1 MLFGQFVG
9 VWNMQVEFFN
19 DHGDCVYS
27 QPGQWSFAWVLDGR
41 AIQDVLTYPRPGEAD
56 RGIGTSLRSTTRDPG
71 DSRLSGSAWSP
82 TSLPAASLGQGSNQQ
97 ARAQPGTC
105 ACRARNQPPVLGGP
119 SIPATRRVSVCWL
132 VRTPHCLGRGL

>member
-1 MLFGQFVG
+1 MTARADFPILPLLRASGPYPPLRDELMLFGQFVG

-27 QPGQWSFAWVLDGR
+27 QPGQWSFAWVLDG
-41 AIQDVLTYPRPGEAD
+41 
-56 RGIGTSLRSTTRDPG
+56 
-71 DSRLSGSAWSP
+71 
-82 TSLPAASLGQGSNQQ
+82 
-97 ARAQPGTC
+97 

-119 SIPATRRVSVCWL
+119 SIPATRRESVCWL